1 MDKKDLEKMFPSLR
15 KKKTVF
21 NRVKDSASEFL
32 NKQVFNLERAR
43 IKFLTDLGLASEVPI
58 SSKKAAEVL
67 DTYKN
72 IKGAEPVTLYSQAA
86 QDAGI
91 DLQPSIPF
99 SQIPKDKAA
108 FLLEKLG
115 VMPGPLEKF
124 KGEEKSY
131 WKDRKTPDYKR
142 LRYQSSQYLPS
153 EQLATSPGH
162 YPSKRTESGRAIAE
176 VHVSPI
182 GFKSVNGIEDLIW
195 PGSNLTHEIG
205 HIMDDQT
212 TVGRQAVLDRTTRY
226 DKRRMDKFGGE
237 VSRPTSYREFYGPK
251 AKEGDLNTM
260 YKNLFPVVD
269 GKPTFKGYRDP
280 VSAALFGLETVFP
293 KTFSP
298 PQVQIGTGAVAEML
312 SPENINLLR
321 TEIRANKM
329 ANILSKKAN
338 LPISNVNRLTGLASY
353 TTVPL
358 ATGLL
363 KGGAFATLGMGLN
376 KAADFGV
383 DMLEHGVMDPLA
395 RKMVGGDTNFESSL
409 RQYGY
414 DPSKYD
420 IGLPR
425 TVDGPLRHVPIIG
438 HILSGIGRE
447 EIPINRVEGL
457 SGKVRNFMMPK

>member
-32 NKQVFNLERAR
+32 NKQVYELERAR

-86 QDAGI
+86 KDAGI

-124 KGEEKSY
+124 K
-131 WKDRKTPDYKR
+131 PDYKR
-142 LRYQSSQYLPS
+142 LRYQDSQALSS
-153 EQLATSPGH
+153 EQLDASPAH
-162 YPSKRTESGRAIAE
+162 SPSKRTESGRAIAE
-176 VHVSPI
+176 AYISPI

-195 PGSNLTHEIG
+195 PGSILTHEIG

-212 TVGRQAVLDRTTRY
+212 TVGRQALLDRSTRY

-251 AKEGDLNTM
+251 AKEPDLNTY
-260 YKNLFPVVD
+260 YKNFFPVVD

-293 KTFSP
+293 KTFSS
-298 PQVQIGTGAVAEML
+298 PQAQISTGAVAEML

-353 TTVPL
+353 ASVPL

-383 DMLEHGVMDPLA
+383 DMLEHGVIDPLA
-395 RKMVGGDTNFESSL
+395 RRMVGGDTNFESSL

-420 IGLPR
+420 IGFPR